1 MRNPILVLG
10 AGIAGLGAAYKL
22 SGNNQQV
29 IVLEKDETYGG
40 LCGNFTIEGFRFDR
54 FVHFS
59 FAKDEEVNDIFA
71 KGSPEIYRHK
81 PNPFNLYHGLWI
93 KHPAQNNL
101 FPLPK

>member
-40 LCGNFTIEGFRFDR
+40 FAVILLLKD
-54 FVHFS
+54 FVLTVLYISLLQRMKKLMTFS
-59 FAKDEEVNDIFA
+59 QKVALKYIVI
-71 KGSPEIYRHK
+71 
-81 PNPFNLYHGLWI
+81 NPIHLISIMVYG
-93 KHPAQNNL
+93 
-101 FPLPK
+101 